1 MNTPDI
7 KRTKA
12 LSTTDDL
19 SVSLELKLDADP
31 NCINKLTDE
40 DNLAAPGQDEGIRS
54 GFCCSQ
60 GRTTP
65 QQAEVEWQPR

>member
-54 GFCCSQ
+54 
-60 GRTTP
+60 
-65 QQAEVEWQPR
+65 AWLLLQPGTNNPATS